1 MQRAWGLVV
10 TSLAVTSWAVAGAAQ
25 TPARGTPSPSAPS
38 RIDAGRKVYER
49 EKCATCHQIANHGNS
64 RFPLDGVASRLTPDQ
79 LKRWLTDTAKMEDAL
94 PRLPAVRM
102 STTRYRLSDA
112 DLTALVDYLKSLK

>member
-1 MQRAWGLVV
+1 MQRAWALVV
-10 TSLAVTSWAVAGAAQ
+10 TSLAVTSLAVAGAAQ
-25 TPARGTPSPSAPS
+25 TPRPSPASK
-38 RIDAGRKVYER
+38 IEAGRNVYER

-102 STTRYRLSDA
+102 STTRYRLSEA